1 MSHQPVRTPAQA
13 RQWLDRHGVP
23 VSEWAR
29 QNGFEPA
36 VVFGLLSGRTRGRW
50 GQAYE
55 AAVKLGLRP
64 APATDE
70 KHPLALEGGDNTA
83 PSRSPIPIRSGEASM
98 T

>member
-1 MSHQPVRTPAQA
+1 MSHQSVRTPVQA
-13 RQWLDRHGVP
+13 REWLDRHGVP

-29 QNGFEPA
+29 QNGFDPA
-36 VVFGLLSGRTRGRW
+36 VVFSLLSGRTRGRW

-64 APATDE
+64 APATNE
-70 KHPLALEGGDNTA
+70 KHPLELEGDDGTTS
-83 PSRSPIPIRSGEASM
+83 SRQPAHVRSGEASM